1 MMRLA
6 NAGSRVCNQEEATYL
21 MSQSLQLRSTKTPF
35 ILHQVKFTS
44 HFKLLYG
51 QSRNS
56 KDSKVS
62 PIAHDG
68 TRTKLVLSKIAL
80 CEDFVTTQCKDT

>member
-1 MMRLA
+1 MSRASIQCIMMMRLA

-21 MSQSLQLRSTKTPF
+21 MSQSLELRSTKTPF

-44 HFKLLYG
+44 HFRLLYG

-56 KDSKVS
+56 KDSLQKQGSSNNADSCIDVS
-62 PIAHDG
+62 
-68 TRTKLVLSKIAL
+68 
-80 CEDFVTTQCKDT
+80 Q